1 MCHWFL
7 RVNWEKFL
15 INPLLD
21 GQIFKNMFGFSIH
34 AMILIEVIIFIF
46 MNKSRLVL
54 EEKQYVKLDA
64 SGNA

>member
-1 MCHWFL
+1 MG
-7 RVNWEKFL
+7 EE
-15 INPLLD
+15 
-21 GQIFKNMFGFSIH
+21 FKNMFGFSIH

-64 SGNA
+64 SGNT

>member
-1 MCHWFL
+1 
-7 RVNWEKFL
+7 
-15 INPLLD
+15 
-21 GQIFKNMFGFSIH
+21 MFGFSIH